1 MTTPILG
8 DALADAAGQLR
19 MFTRRQWL
27 AAVTAAAAVALLTGL
42 PTDLVPN
49 PFYRRMTPI
58 LWWNYPV
65 WAATAGLA
73 GLVTA
78 TYVRRQPGR
87 PVAGAAAGGGLL
99 SFLAVGCP
107 VCNKVVVWLIGISG
121 ALSFFA
127 PIQPY
132 LGLAGLALLGVS
144 LIVRLRQIASCPAP
158 ATPSDTAAA

>member
-1 MTTPILG
+1 MTVPILG
-8 DALADAAGQLR
+8 APRAGAASQIA

-27 AAVTAAAAVALLTGL
+27 VALTSATAVALVTGL

-65 WAATAGLA
+65 WAATAVLA

-87 PVAGAAAGGGLL
+87 PVAGAAASGGLL

-132 LGLAGLALLGVS
+132 LGVAGLALLAVS
-144 LIVRLRQIASCPAP
+144 LIVRLRQIASCPLP
-158 ATPSDTAAA
+158 ATPADTAA